1 MHVRS
6 SANISAL
13 KNGDIVENIIRH
25 ANYVQIQDEPDMGH
39 QERFVNLALVCRSWY
54 TIVKYELY
62 KSLVIEPKKTKSKN
76 VTWRSNLPSIVAAG
90 MQHRVIHLCLG
101 GPLITERATLI
112 DVIQGLGVHHHRL
125 SNLCSILIMTCHGYA
140 EFPRV
145 GIVCQLIS
153 TYLLQL
159 FPHVFSVTPT
169 TSGNLSTVP
178 ANIYYN
184 LIVMLADSIS
194 KITVDGFILRSIP
207 HVHFQN
213 LTNIRII
220 DPSEG
225 TASRTMRV
233 NPSTLKTI
241 EIVNSSSNFPWGMF
255 GDASNPIVFPNV
267 EQLIMRTFQNC
278 HVYPATQIGRFKL
291 QFPRLWSLCLME
303 ALDSYTDALD
313 LVKISSI
320 GSLVILDDANKLQR
334 LNPKLVRNIHEFCI
348 GDSQRTQI
356 PVLDKN
362 GFFVKIFDIPA
373 KLNKVTLS
381 LPQSDFPPIKD
392 AKWPM
397 LRSLRLIAHSIS
409 LQTIEMFMMQ
419 LPRMHTLDLSM
430 SHSDQQASDEV
441 VCSRETPLSTSVLVF
456 GLKIAFP
463 TLRDK
468 TWLLMATRRLPELY
482 KLVLSKRFDVD
493 KAALRRVYKNGL
505 AFV

>member
-1 MHVRS
+1 MPTMSKSKTSPIWATRS
-6 SANISAL
+6 ASI
-13 KNGDIVENIIRH
+13 
-25 ANYVQIQDEPDMGH
+25 
-39 QERFVNLALVCRSWY
+39 NLALVCHSWY
-54 TIVKYELY
+54 SIVKHELY
-62 KSLVIEPKKTKSKN
+62 KSLVIEPKKTKVRPCHMALKSAVN
-76 VTWRSNLPSIVAAG
+76 CRRRHAAQG
-90 MQHRVIHLCLG
+90 HT
-101 GPLITERATLI
+101 PLSRDATLI
-112 DVIQGLGVHHHRL
+112 DVIRGLGVHHHRL
-125 SNLCSILIMTCHGYA
+125 PNLCSILIMTCDGYT
-140 EFPRV
+140 EFPR
-145 GIVCQLIS
+145 LIS

-159 FPHVFSVTPT
+159 FPHVFSVTPI
-169 TSGNLSTVP
+169 TSGSLSTVP

-184 LIVMLADSIS
+184 LIVMLAASIS

-213 LTNIRII
+213 LTSIRII

-225 TASRTMRV
+225 TASR
-233 NPSTLKTI
+233 NY
-241 EIVNSSSNFPWGMF
+241 
-255 GDASNPIVFPNV
+255 AH
-267 EQLIMRTFQNC
+267 C
-278 HVYPATQIGRFKL
+278 
-291 QFPRLWSLCLME
+291 
-303 ALDSYTDALD
+303 
-313 LVKISSI
+313 I

-334 LNPKLVRNIHEFCI
+334 LNPKLVRNIREFCI
-348 GDSQRTQI
+348 SDSQRTQI

-362 GFFVKIFDIPA
+362 GFFIKIFDIPA

-397 LRSLRLIAHSIS
+397 LRSLRLVARSIP
-409 LQTIEMFMMQ
+409 LQSIEILMTQ

-441 VCSRETPLSTSVLVF
+441 VCSRRTPLSTSVLVF

-482 KLVLSKRFDVD
+482 KLVLSERFKVD

>member
-1 MHVRS
+1 
-6 SANISAL
+6 
-13 KNGDIVENIIRH
+13 
-25 ANYVQIQDEPDMGH
+25 
-39 QERFVNLALVCRSWY
+39 
-54 TIVKYELY
+54 
-62 KSLVIEPKKTKSKN
+62 
-76 VTWRSNLPSIVAAG
+76 

-101 GPLITERATLI
+101 GPLITEHATLI
-112 DVIQGLGVHHHRL
+112 DIIRGLGVHHHRFPKL
-125 SNLCSILIMTCHGYA
+125 HSILIMACDGHV
-140 EFPRV
+140 ELSQLHD
-145 GIVCQLIS
+145 VCKLIS
-153 TYLLQL
+153 SYLLQL
-159 FPHVFSVTPT
+159 FPHVTSVTPI
-169 TSGNLSTVP
+169 TSGSLSTVP

-184 LIVMLADSIS
+184 LIVMLAASIHEV
-194 KITVDGFILRSIP
+194 TVNGIILGNIP

-233 NPSTLKTI
+233 NPNTLKTI

-267 EQLIMRTFQNC
+267 EQLIMRTFQNR

-313 LVKISSI
+313 LIKISSI
-320 GSLVILDDANKLQR
+320 GSLVIFDDANKLQH
-334 LNPKLVRNIHEFCI
+334 LNPKLVRNIREFCI

-362 GFFVKIFDIPA
+362 SFFIKIFDIPA

-381 LPQSDFPPIKD
+381 LPQADFPPIKD

-397 LRSLRLIAHSIS
+397 LRSLRLIARSIS
-409 LQTIEMFMMQ
+409 LQSIEMFMTQ
-419 LPRMHTLDLSM
+419 LPWMHTLDLSM
-430 SHSDQQASDEV
+430 SHSDQQANDEV
-441 VCSRETPLSTSVLVF
+441 VCSRRTPLSTSVLVF

-463 TLRDK
+463 MMRAK

-482 KLVLSKRFDVD
+482 KLVLSKSFEVD